1 MFCHHATHPVQPR
14 SPQSYLVS
22 IITVRVPC
30 LLLTVCCSVCKELF
44 FVFVFLTVQ
53 PVKITWNSASNLLVV
68 PTVKNWLNHPHK
80 LAGTE
85 GTANCGTAELLP
97 TDHQNYLLLGGCWWG
112 KWLLDLPKGRHTSSL
127 ACACGTCPLQ
137 GALLFLKSPEKLR
150 NGRRTRL
157 PQKAAQPVISTPEGG
172 CSFYLVLM
180 CISWTTPL
188 PSRARIWSS
197 FSCHDIKMPNFKAV
211 EVST

>member
-53 PVKITWNSASNLLVV
+53 PVKITWNGASNLLVV

-127 ACACGTCPLQ
+127 ACACGTFWISRNLPLTGSTFIPRIPREAEEWEENETPTEGSPACDKYPRRGLQ
-137 GALLFLKSPEKLR
+137 FLFGSYVHLLD
-150 NGRRTRL
+150 N
-157 PQKAAQPVISTPEGG
+157 ST
-172 CSFYLVLM
+172 SL
-180 CISWTTPL
+180 
-188 PSRARIWSS
+188 
-197 FSCHDIKMPNFKAV
+197 
-211 EVST
+211 